1 MNYYSDGVNYDA
13 NENNANNYI
22 IDNSKTIA
30 NEYFKYYTKIIGG
43 MSVNNNTLDTEVVVP
58 LKYLSNF

>member
-1 MNYYSDGVNYDA
+1 MNYYSDEVNYDA
-13 NENNANNYI
+13 NENNADNYI

-30 NEYFKYYTKIIGG
+30 NECFKYYTKIIGG